1 MRTDRRKCALIID
14 DAIINREILKEILK
28 DEMDILEAA
37 DGSTGLE
44 ILKDNLE
51 DIDIVLLDLIMPGV
65 LDGFGV
71 LFEMKREHITDYV
84 PVIMISSDSDTANM
98 ERAYDLGAL
107 DYITRPY
114 AERIVRRRVLTTVD
128 LYQRQRE
135 LAASI
140 DRQYKAD
147 ENAVDPLTGLTY
159 KQHFFHLADTR
170 LKGGVYGKL
179 WMVAMDID
187 HFKLFNS
194 YYAWESG
201 DIYLKQIGECL
212 KQSVQRYGGVA
223 GYLGGDDFV
232 LLCPAR
238 DAILDEIHNY
248 MTQLLET
255 NSFELSFAPKY
266 GVYELSS
273 SDNSAREIYD
283 KAAIAL
289 ETIKGNYTRSRALY
303 DSEMVRKAKDEI
315 HLLKQ
320 IQKGIRD
327 GEFTFYLQ
335 PKVDMESGKIIG
347 AEALARWIHDGK
359 VIMPENFV
367 PVLERNG
374 FISTLDRVIWK
385 QVAIWIRK
393 RLDEGLMPITVSIN
407 VSKVDI
413 YTMDVAGYLKEL
425 ADTYDLPPH
434 LTEIEI
440 SEEAFTRDSTKL
452 HETLSELHAYGF
464 TVCMDDFGKGY
475 SSLNSLRSSDID
487 SLKVDAYFLNLSEE
501 NISKSVNILRSVM
514 DMAVQLKLPVIV
526 EGIETAE
533 QAKTLSQIGCTYAQG
548 FLYGKAVPVEEME
561 ERLKDTTMID
571 TSGIRCSDP
580 QGHKI
585 RELFKSDLLT
595 DDIIQRIF
603 GSVFFLHQDSEGAR
617 VTWAMKDYYDEGSL
631 SDLVE
636 YNSARPLSARVSK
649 EDEDRLYQFLDVA
662 ADRKKEG
669 VMDTFNFPLPDGTS
683 RKVLLKLFYL
693 RSTVKEKVFF
703 GAMMDLGQIEEYL
716 QE

>member
-14 DAIINREILKEILK
+14 DAAINREILKEILK
-28 DEMDILEAA
+28 DEMDIMEAA

-71 LFEMKREHITDYV
+71 LSEMKREHITDYV

-147 ENAVDPLTGLTY
+147 KNDVDSLTGLTY

-170 LKGGVYGKL
+170 LKDGVFGKL
-179 WMVAMDID
+179 WMIAMDID

-194 YYAWESG
+194 YYAWEAG

-212 KQSVQRYGGVA
+212 QQVVQRYGGIA

-238 DAILDEIHNY
+238 DGILDEIHTY
-248 MTQLLET
+248 ATQLLET

-266 GVYELSS
+266 GVYELNA
-273 SDNSAREIYD
+273 SDNSAKETYD

-289 ETIKGNYTRSRALY
+289 ETIKGNYTKSRALY

-320 IQKGIRD
+320 IQKGIRE

-347 AEALARWIHDGK
+347 AEALARWYHDGK
-359 VIMPENFV
+359 VIMPESFI

-374 FISTLDRVIWK
+374 FISTLDREIWK
-385 QVAIWIRK
+385 QVAIWCRK
-393 RLDEGLMPITVSIN
+393 RLDEGRIPVTVSVN

-413 YTMDVAGYLKEL
+413 YTMNVAEYLKEL
-425 ADTYDLPPH
+425 SETYDLPPH

-440 SEEAFTRDSTKL
+440 SEEAFTRDSEKL
-452 HETLSELHAYGF
+452 HETLSQLHEYGF
-464 TVCMDDFGKGY
+464 TVCMDDFGQGY

-487 SLKVDAYFLNLSEE
+487 SLKVDAYFLNHSEE
-501 NISKSVNILRSVM
+501 NLSKSVNILKSIL
-514 DMAVQLKLPVIV
+514 DMASQLRLPVIL
-526 EGIETAE
+526 EGIETEE
-533 QAKTLSQIGCTYAQG
+533 QAKTLQQIGCTYAQG
-548 FLYGKAVPVEEME
+548 YLYGRAVPIEEME
-561 ERLKDTTMID
+561 EKLADAENISMT
-571 TSGIRCSDP
+571 GICCNDP

-585 RELFKSDLLT
+585 RELFKTDLLT
-595 DDIIQRIF
+595 DEIIQKIF
-603 GSVFFLHQDSEGAR
+603 GSVFFLHQDEEGAR
-617 VTWAMKDYYDEGSL
+617 VTWSMQDYYEENSL
-631 SDLVE
+631 ADLVE
-636 YNSARPLSARVSK
+636 FNSAKPLSARVSQ
-649 EDEDRLYQFLDVA
+649 EDEDRLYQFLA
-662 ADRKKEG
+662 CAIDRQKEG
-669 VMDTFNFPLPDGTS
+669 VMDTFDFPLPDGTS

-703 GAMMDLGQIEEYL
+703 GAMMDLGRIKGYL